1 MSVDI
6 FSDTIYPW
14 CYIGFNQLNQA
25 LENFNNYNFDIVWRP
40 FQLNPDMPLE
50 GIDRQQYLTAKFGGE
65 DNARSVYQRIED
77 EGKKNKIYFQFNKIA
92 KTPNSFFSHK
102 LLAYAHSKKKQ
113 TEVLE
118 LLFYKYF
125 IEGEDI
131 GSLDVLIR
139 LSKDADIY
147 DEHIEKY
154 LISKE
159 DNDSLL
165 NEEKQAKNI
174 GINSVPCFIFN
185 KEIVVNG
192 AQPTKN
198 FIQIINSLYNNV

>member
-1 MSVDI
+1 
-6 FSDTIYPW
+6 
-14 CYIGFNQLNQA
+14 
-25 LENFNNYNFDIVWRP
+25 VWRP
-40 FQLNPDMPLE
+40 FQLNPDMPLD
-50 GIDRQQYLTAKFGGE
+50 GMDRQQYLNTKFGSE
-65 DNARSVYQRIED
+65 ESARSVYQNVED
-77 EGKKNKIYFQFNKIA
+77 EGKKNKIFFQFNKIT

-102 LLAYAHSKKKQ
+102 LLAYAHNKKKQ

-131 GSLDVLIR
+131 GNLDVLIKV
-139 LSKDADIY
+139 SKDGDIY

-154 LISKE
+154 IISE
-159 DNDSLL
+159 DDNESLL

-198 FIQIINSLYNNV
+198 FIQIIDSLNKNV

>member
-1 MSVDI
+1 M
-6 FSDTIYPW
+6 P
-14 CYIGFNQLNQA
+14 
-25 LENFNNYNFDIVWRP
+25 
-40 FQLNPDMPLE
+40 PDGM
-50 GIDRQQYLTAKFGGE
+50 DRQQYLTTKFGSK

-102 LLAYAHSKKKQ
+102 LLAYAYNKKKQ

-131 GSLDVLIR
+131 GSLDVLINV
-139 LSKDADIY
+139 SKDADMF
-147 DEHIEKY
+147 DENIEKY
-154 LISKE
+154 IISKV

-165 NEEKQAKNI
+165 NEEKQAK
-174 GINSVPCFIFN
+174 
-185 KEIVVNG
+185 
-192 AQPTKN
+192 
-198 FIQIINSLYNNV
+198 

>member
-1 MSVDI
+1 
-6 FSDTIYPW
+6 
-14 CYIGFNQLNQA
+14 
-25 LENFNNYNFDIVWRP
+25 VWRP
-40 FQLNPDMPLE
+40 FQLNPEMLKN
-50 GIDRQQYLTAKFGGE
+50 GMGRQQYLTAKFGSE

-102 LLAYAHSKKKQ
+102 LLAYAHNKKKQ
-113 TEVLE
+113 TEVLG

-131 GSLDVLIR
+131 GSLDVLIKV
-139 LSKDADIY
+139 SKDAEIY

-154 LISKE
+154 IISKE
-159 DNDSLL
+159 DNNSLL

-198 FIQIINSLYNNV
+198 FIQIINSLNNNV

>member
-1 MSVDI
+1 MP
-6 FSDTIYPW
+6 SD
-14 CYIGFNQLNQA
+14 G
-25 LENFNNYNFDIVWRP
+25 
-40 FQLNPDMPLE
+40 M
-50 GIDRQQYLTAKFGGE
+50 DRQQYLTAKFGSE
-65 DNARSVYQRIED
+65 HNARSVYQRIED
-77 EGKKNKIYFQFNKIA
+77 EGKKNKLYFQFNKIT

-102 LLAYAHSKKKQ
+102 LLAYAHIKKKQ

-131 GSLDVLIR
+131 GNVDVLIK

-147 DEHIEKY
+147 DEQIKRY
-154 LISKE
+154 IISKE
-159 DNDSLL
+159 DNNALL
-165 NEEKQAKNI
+165 NEEIQAKKI

-198 FIQIINSLYNNV
+198 FIQIINSLNKNV

>member
-1 MSVDI
+1 M
-6 FSDTIYPW
+6 
-14 CYIGFNQLNQA
+14 
-25 LENFNNYNFDIVWRP
+25 WRP
-40 FQLNPDMPLE
+40 FQLNPEMALN
-50 GIDRQQYLTAKFGGE
+50 GMDRKQYLTSKFGSK
-65 DNARSVYQRIED
+65 DHAQSAYKRIED

-92 KTPNSFFSHK
+92 KTPNSFLSHK
-102 LLAYAHSKKKQ
+102 LLAYAHRKKKQ

-139 LSKDADIY
+139 LSQDADIY
-147 DEHIEKY
+147 DENIEKY
-154 LISKE
+154 LNFKE

-165 NEEKQAKNI
+165 NEEKQARNI

-185 KEIVVNG
+185 KEM
-192 AQPTKN
+192 
-198 FIQIINSLYNNV
+198 

>member
-1 MSVDI
+1 
-6 FSDTIYPW
+6 
-14 CYIGFNQLNQA
+14 
-25 LENFNNYNFDIVWRP
+25 
-40 FQLNPDMPLE
+40 MPSN
-50 GIDRQQYLTAKFGGE
+50 GVDRQQYIKAKFGSE
-65 DNARSVYQRIED
+65 YNARSVYQRIED

-102 LLAYAHSKKKQ
+102 LLAYAHNKKKQ

-131 GSLDVLIR
+131 GSLDILINT
-139 LSKDADIY
+139 SKDADIF
-147 DEHIEKY
+147 DENIEKY
-154 LISKE
+154 IISKE

-165 NEEKQAKNI
+165 NEEKQAKKI

-185 KEIVVNG
+185 NEFVVSG

-198 FIQIINSLYNNV
+198 FIQIINSLKNHV

>member
-1 MSVDI
+1 M
-6 FSDTIYPW
+6 
-14 CYIGFNQLNQA
+14 
-25 LENFNNYNFDIVWRP
+25 WRP
-40 FQLNPDMPLE
+40 FQLNPEMSSDGM
-50 GIDRQQYLTAKFGGE
+50 DRQQYLMAKFGGI
-65 DNARSVYQRIED
+65 DSARSVYQRIED
-77 EGKKNKIYFQFNKIA
+77 EGKTNKIYFQFNKIA
-92 KTPNSFFSHK
+92 KIPNSFLSHK
-102 LLAYAHSKKKQ
+102 LLAYAHNKNKQ

-131 GSLDVLIR
+131 GSLDILIK

-154 LISKE
+154 IISKE

-174 GINSVPCFIFN
+174 GINSIPCFIFN
-185 KEIVVNG
+185 KEFVVSG
-192 AQPTKN
+192 AQSTKN
-198 FIQIINSLYNNV
+198 FIQIIDSLNKDV

>member
-1 MSVDI
+1 
-6 FSDTIYPW
+6 
-14 CYIGFNQLNQA
+14 
-25 LENFNNYNFDIVWRP
+25 VWRP
-40 FQLNPDMPLE
+40 FQLNPEIPLN
-50 GIDRQQYLTAKFGGE
+50 GMDRQQYLTTKFGGKN
-65 DNARSVYQRIED
+65 NARSVYQRIED

-92 KTPNSFFSHK
+92 KTPNSFISHK

-113 TEVLE
+113 TEVLKF
-118 LLFYKYF
+118 LFYKYF

-131 GSLDVLIR
+131 GSLDILIKVA
-139 LSKDADIY
+139 KDADIY

-154 LISKE
+154 IISKE
-159 DNDSLL
+159 DNDNLL

-192 AQPTKN
+192 AQSTKN
-198 FIQIINSLYNNV
+198 FIQIINSLNNNV

>member
-1 MSVDI
+1 M
-6 FSDTIYPW
+6 
-14 CYIGFNQLNQA
+14 
-25 LENFNNYNFDIVWRP
+25 WRP
-40 FQLNPDMPLE
+40 FQLNPEMPPE
-50 GIDRQQYLTAKFGGE
+50 GMDRQQYLITKFGSKN
-65 DNARSVYQRIED
+65 NARSVYQRIED

-102 LLAYAHSKKKQ
+102 LLAYAHNKKKQ

-131 GSLDVLIR
+131 GSLNVLIQV
-139 LSKDADIY
+139 SKDADIY

-154 LISKE
+154 IISKE

-185 KEIVVNG
+185 KEIVVSG

-198 FIQIINSLYNNV
+198 FIQIIDSLNNNV

>member
-1 MSVDI
+1 MY
-6 FSDTIYPW
+6 SDTICPW

-25 LENFNNYNFDIVWRP
+25 LENFNNYNFEIVWRP
-40 FQLNPDMPLE
+40 FQLNPEMPPD
-50 GIDRQQYLTAKFGGE
+50 GMDRQQYLTFKFGNE

-77 EGKKNKIYFQFNKIA
+77 EGKKNKIYFQFNKIT

-102 LLAYAHSKKKQ
+102 LLAYAHNKKKQ

-131 GSLDVLIR
+131 GILNVLIQV
-139 LSKDADIY
+139 SKDADIY

-154 LISKE
+154 IISKK

-165 NEEKQAKNI
+165 NEEKKAKNI

-185 KEIVVNG
+185 KEIVVSG
-192 AQPTKN
+192 AQPKKN
-198 FIQIINSLYNNV
+198 FIQIIDSLNNNV

>member
-1 MSVDI
+1 M
-6 FSDTIYPW
+6 
-14 CYIGFNQLNQA
+14 
-25 LENFNNYNFDIVWRP
+25 WRP
-40 FQLNPDMPLE
+40 FQLNTEITLNGM
-50 GIDRQQYLTAKFGGE
+50 DRQQYLTSKFGSE

-77 EGKKNKIYFQFNKIA
+77 EGKKNKIYFQFNKIT

-102 LLAYAHSKKKQ
+102 LLAYAHRKNKQ

-131 GSLDVLIR
+131 GSLDVLIKV
-139 LSKDADIY
+139 SKDVDIY
-147 DEHIEKY
+147 DQHIEKY
-154 LISKE
+154 IISKE
-159 DNDSLL
+159 DNNSLL

-174 GINSVPCFIFN
+174 GINGVPCFIFN

-198 FIQIINSLYNNV
+198 FIQIIDSLNKNV

>member
-1 MSVDI
+1 
-6 FSDTIYPW
+6 
-14 CYIGFNQLNQA
+14 
-25 LENFNNYNFDIVWRP
+25 
-40 FQLNPDMPLE
+40 MPAA
-50 GIDRQQYLTAKFGGE
+50 GMDRQEYLTLKFGSD

-77 EGKKNKIYFQFNKIA
+77 EGEKNKIYFQFNKIT

-102 LLAYAHSKKKQ
+102 LLAYAHNRKKQ
-113 TEVLE
+113 TKVLE

-131 GSLDVLIR
+131 GSLNVLIQV
-139 LSKDADIY
+139 SKDAEIY

-154 LISKE
+154 IISKE

-185 KEIVVNG
+185 KEIVVSG

-198 FIQIINSLYNNV
+198 FIQIIDSLNNNV